1 MTDRF
6 FLDAGTLLGAY
17 RGGDFIP
24 WDDDVDIGMLFDD
37 LMAMPDRSAVTSDAV
52 FERNPF
58 ARHQYADPLNM
69 VDARL
74 ICTATGAY
82 VDVFAFRPVSSSR
95 LTTSERIILE
105 QPGVPCDMLLPFG
118 EIGFAGHVYNAPRDA
133 EAYLHL
139 MYGEDLSPDHE
150 IVTAM
155 DGRVF
160 LRRVR

>member
-24 WDDDVDIGMLFDD
+24 WDDDVDVGMLFND
-37 LMAMPDRSAVTSDAV
+37 LMAIPDRSRVTSDAV

-58 ARHQYADPLNM
+58 AQHRYPDPVNM

-74 ICTATGAY
+74 ICTSTGAY

-95 LTTSERIILE
+95 LTTSERIILDR
-105 QPGVPCDMLLPFG
+105 PAVPRDVLLPFRK
-118 EIGFAGHVYNAPRDA
+118 ISFAGQVHNAPHDV

-139 MYGEDLSPDHE
+139 TYGEDLSPDHE

-160 LRRVR
+160 LRRV

>member
-1 MTDRF
+1 MVRRTRSWSR
-6 FLDAGTLLGAY
+6 GANITTAVASPMQTAPSSIERANPLPRN
-17 RGGDFIP
+17 RGLSGAP
-24 WDDDVDIGMLFDD
+24 Y
-37 LMAMPDRSAVTSDAV
+37 T
-52 FERNPF
+52 
-58 ARHQYADPLNM
+58 NM

-118 EIGFAGHVYNAPRDA
+118 EIGFAGHVYNAPREV

-150 IVTAM
+150 IVTAT